1 MILKLLLNTQMI
13 RKMFKKK
20 IEAYNI
26 DKKHKI
32 FIVFDNMIAD
42 MINKKKLN
50 LVVTELFIRGGK
62 LNISIAFIMQSY
74 FKVSKDVKQNSTNF
88 FILKIPNKREL
99 Q

>member
-1 MILKLLLNTQMI
+1 MI

-50 LVVTELFIRGGK
+50 PVVTGLFIRGGK